1 MRIKE
6 YLLLLTKPELELLI
20 DLCNFSEEESEI
32 LTMLSKNNSLIEIS
46 ENTKLSVSTVKR
58 RILKIRKKVERMVKV
73 TIDGKEVKDISEIK
87 LPEDTIRMIR
97 TSVQN

>member
-58 RILKIRKKVERMVKV
+58 RTLKIRKKVERMVKV

-87 LPEDTIRMIR
+87 LSEDTIRMIR

>member
-6 YLLLLTKPELELLI
+6 YLILLTKPELELLI

-87 LPEDTIRMIR
+87 LSEDTIRMIR

>member
-87 LPEDTIRMIR
+87 LSEDTIRMIR